1 MRLLSVALVCSCV
14 FSGLPVTA
22 GQGLRVI
29 VIDGDEAANIVAEKI
44 AAEPVIEVRDR
55 EDRRVAGAIVRFT
68 IRRSVGN
75 RLRAV
80 FGKGESE
87 VRTLTD
93 TVGRARAGAL
103 TPVEPGNYEIVVEVS
118 HQGQTATTTIRHTN
132 FATSAHAEAAGR
144 KPGQSSGSSGAGAGA
159 SGATATAQGAAA
171 AAGGGLSKLAIVGL
185 AVGGA
190 AGAGAAVVLSQKKSG
205 DAPAGS
211 VTGLAVSQ
219 SAGVQAA
226 TPFSFSVQATNFQ
239 AGAVRYRWEFG
250 DGSTSSDPNPTHI
263 YSSPGTYTVVVTVS
277 DDRQSARSETSVTV
291 YTVSGTWATP
301 DGRTT
306 FQLTQTG
313 TSINGAS
320 SWDGGTG
327 PDGTALPPYSCTAS
341 GSVQAGTPALIQL
354 SQPPCPGPLPF
365 IGTLAPLDLRLGMS
379 NEGQTLSG
387 DLIIRPGLPGQR
399 TEGIVLRRQ

>member
-1 MRLLSVALVCSCV
+1 MKLLSVALVFSFV
-14 FSGLPVTA
+14 LSGLPVTA
-22 GQGLRVI
+22 DQGLRVI

-44 AAEPVIEVRDR
+44 AAEPVVEVRDR
-55 EDRRVAGAIVRFT
+55 ENRRVAGAIVRFI

-87 VRTLTD
+87 VRTITD
-93 TVGRARAGAL
+93 AVGRARAGAL
-103 TPVEPGNYEIVVEVS
+103 TPVEPGNYEIAVEVS
-118 HQGQTATTTIRHTN
+118 HRGQTASTTIRHTN

-144 KPGQSSGSSGAGAGA
+144 KPGQSSGAIAAGSGASA
-159 SGATATAQGAAA
+159 ATQGAAA
-171 AAGGGLSKLAIVGL
+171 GGGGLSKLAIVGL

-190 AGAGAAVVLSQKKSG
+190 AGAGAAVALSQRKSA
-205 DAPAGS
+205 DARAGS
-211 VTGLAVSQ
+211 VSGLAVSQ

-226 TPFSFSVQATNFQ
+226 TPFSFSVQASNFQ
-239 AGAVRYRWEFG
+239 AGTVTYRWEFG
-250 DGSTSSDPNPTHI
+250 DGTTSSEPNPTHV

-291 YTVSGTWATP
+291 YTVSGTWATL

-306 FQLTQTG
+306 FQLTQSG
-313 TSINGAS
+313 TSINGVS

-327 PDGTALPPYSCTAS
+327 PDGTGLPPYSCTDS
-341 GSVQAGTPALIQL
+341 GSVQVGTPAVIQL

-365 IGTLAPLDLRLGMS
+365 IGTLAPLDFRLGMS

-399 TEGIVLRRQ
+399 TEVIVLLRQ